1 MARYTGP
8 VCRLCRREGMKL
20 FLKGDKCAS
29 EKCTFNK
36 RDFIPGQHSKSRIK
50 LSDYGLQ
57 LREKQKVKRMYGIL
71 EKQFRLYFK
80 MAEKSKGITGATL
93 LQLLER
99 RLDNVVFQS
108 GFAASRA
115 QARQMVRHRHV
126 AVGGR
131 IVNIPSYLVQKD
143 NLMQIK
149 CSEEKLKRIKDI
161 SASRTAAIPSWLKV
175 DGDNLIAAVTRLPER
190 IDIKIPIQE
199 QLIVELYSK

>member
-1 MARYTGP
+1 
-8 VCRLCRREGMKL
+8 
-20 FLKGDKCAS
+20 
-29 EKCTFNK
+29 
-36 RDFIPGQHSKSRIK
+36 
-50 LSDYGLQ
+50 
-57 LREKQKVKRMYGIL
+57 MYGIL

-108 GFAASRA
+108 GFATSRA

-143 NLMQIK
+143 NIMQVK

-175 DGDNLIAAVTRLPER
+175 DGDNLTTAVTRLPER